1 MLFQCRSLRN
11 VYTTQPK
18 VVYACFMST
27 QANRPEPNITLGP
40 DEARNLPT
48 WRAAFSERTA
58 ELMAK
63 LALLAYETD
72 PEKLS
77 ELLKAGEFTLLAT
90 YDQDGSQAFL
100 ARADDFAV
108 VAFRGTDSYRDWKT
122 NLMSEAV
129 LVETRLGSVEIHKG
143 FMKAYDRIGEQVLE
157 DVNRLVPDTKGLYL
171 TGHSL
176 GGAMAQIASTRLER
190 DNLAACYTFGAPRV
204 GDHAFDRLV
213 VCPHYR
219 IVNGWDLVTTLPP
232 PILTPYQ
239 HAGDTR
245 RLSRLGK
252 PITRRDRSAFLKVF
266 HTIIGLISFVFGNP
280 RLLDDHRME
289 AYIDKIK
296 AARALRGEARVGG
309 VFD

>member
-1 MLFQCRSLRN
+1 M
-11 VYTTQPK
+11 T
-18 VVYACFMST
+18 
-27 QANRPEPNITLGP
+27 IGP
-40 DEARNLPT
+40 DEAKSLPT

-63 LALLAYETD
+63 LALLAYESD
-72 PEKLS
+72 PKKLS
-77 ELLKAGEFTLLAT
+77 QLLKAGQFTLLAS

-100 ARADDFAV
+100 ALAHDFAV
-108 VAFRGTDSYRDWKT
+108 IAFRGTDSYVDWKT

-129 LVETRLGSVEIHKG
+129 RVDTRLGSVEIHKG
-143 FMKAYDRIGEQVLE
+143 FMKAYNRIGAEVLA

-176 GGAMAQIASTRLER
+176 GGAMAQIASTQLER

-204 GDHAFDRLV
+204 GDHSFDRLV

-232 PILTPYQ
+232 PILTPYH

-252 PITRRDRSAFLKVF
+252 PITRRDRSTFLKIF
-266 HTIIGLISFVFGNP
+266 HTIVGLISFVFGNP
-280 RLLDDHRME
+280 RLLADHRME

-309 VFD
+309 MFD

>member
-1 MLFQCRSLRN
+1 MN
-11 VYTTQPK
+11 
-18 VVYACFMST
+18 T
-27 QANRPEPNITLGP
+27 QANHPEPHITLGP
-40 DEARNLPT
+40 GEAKNLPT

-63 LALLAYETD
+63 LALLAYESD

-77 ELLKAGEFTLLAT
+77 KLLKAGDFMLLAM

-100 ARADDFAV
+100 AQADDIAV
-108 VAFRGTDSYRDWKT
+108 IAFRGTDSYRDWKT

-129 LVETRLGSVEIHKG
+129 LVDTRLGSVEIHKG
-143 FMKAYDRIGEQVLE
+143 FMNAYNLIGAQVLE
-157 DVNRLVPDTKGLYL
+157 DVNRLVPNTKGLYL

-176 GGAMAQIASTRLER
+176 GGAMAQIASTQLER

-204 GDHAFDRLV
+204 GDHSFDRLV

-232 PILTPYQ
+232 PILKPYQ
-239 HAGDTR
+239 HTGDTR

-252 PITRRDRSAFLKVF
+252 PITRSDRSAFEKIF

-296 AARALRGEARVGG
+296 AARALRGEARVGRM
-309 VFD
+309 FD

>member
-1 MLFQCRSLRN
+1 MN
-11 VYTTQPK
+11 
-18 VVYACFMST
+18 M
-27 QANRPEPNITLGP
+27 QANHPEPHIAIGP
-40 DEARNLPT
+40 DEAKSLPT

-63 LALLAYETD
+63 LALLAYESD

-77 ELLKAGEFTLLAT
+77 QLLKAGQFTLLAS

-100 ARADDFAV
+100 ALADDFAV
-108 VAFRGTDSYRDWKT
+108 IAFRGTDSYADWKT

-129 LVETRLGSVEIHKG
+129 LVDTRLGSVEIHKG
-143 FMKAYDRIGEQVLE
+143 FMKAYNRIGAQVLE

-176 GGAMAQIASTRLER
+176 GGAMAQIASTQLER

-204 GDHAFDRLV
+204 GDHSFDRLV

-232 PILTPYQ
+232 PILTPYH

-252 PITRRDRSAFLKVF
+252 PMTRRDRSTFLKVF
-266 HTIIGLISFVFGNP
+266 HTIVGLIYFVFGNP
-280 RLLDDHRME
+280 RLLADHRME

-309 VFD
+309 MFD

>member
-1 MLFQCRSLRN
+1 MDLP
-11 VYTTQPK
+11 TIP
-18 VVYACFMST
+18 
-27 QANRPEPNITLGP
+27 PELPITLGP
-40 DEARNLPT
+40 DEAKSLPT

-63 LALLAYETD
+63 LALLAYESD

-77 ELLKAGEFTLLAT
+77 QLLKAGQFTLLAS

-100 ARADDFAV
+100 ARTDDLSV

-129 LVETRLGSVEIHKG
+129 LVDTRLGNVEIHKG
-143 FMKAYDRIGEQVLE
+143 FMNAYNLIGAQLLE
-157 DVNRLVPDTKGLYL
+157 DVNRLVPNSKGLYL

-239 HAGDTR
+239 HTGDTR

-252 PITRRDRSAFLKVF
+252 PITRRDRRPFEKIF

-309 VFD
+309 MFD

>member
-1 MLFQCRSLRN
+1 M
-11 VYTTQPK
+11 T
-18 VVYACFMST
+18 
-27 QANRPEPNITLGP
+27 IGP
-40 DEARNLPT
+40 DEAKSLPT

-63 LALLAYETD
+63 LALLAYESD
-72 PEKLS
+72 PKKLS
-77 ELLKAGEFTLLAT
+77 QLLKAGQFTLLAS

-100 ARADDFAV
+100 ALADDFAV
-108 VAFRGTDSYRDWKT
+108 IAFRGTDSYVDWKT

-129 LVETRLGSVEIHKG
+129 RVDTRLGSVEIHKG
-143 FMKAYDRIGEQVLE
+143 FMKAYNRIGAEVLA

-176 GGAMAQIASTRLER
+176 GGAMAQIASTQLER

-204 GDHAFDRLV
+204 GDHSFDRLV

-232 PILTPYQ
+232 PILTPYH

-252 PITRRDRSAFLKVF
+252 PITRRDRSTFLKIF
-266 HTIIGLISFVFGNP
+266 HTIVGLISFVFGNP
-280 RLLDDHRME
+280 RLLADHRME

-309 VFD
+309 MFD